1 MYKSELRTCALGAI
15 ICVLLGAGIGYGWHY
30 LDTSGRPGA
39 VASAAIALAKQDAP
53 SPPPSN
59 PSPPREAAVVYGP
72 LFPGLSRNPQPA
84 ESHPRCAK
92 GHACGKH
99 RLDRLG
105 AASPP
110 V

>member
-1 MYKSELRTCALGAI
+1 MYGWELRTCALGAI

-30 LDTSGRPGA
+30 LDTDGRPGA
-39 VASAAIALAKQDAP
+39 VAAAVTPLAKQDAP
-53 SPPPSN
+53 GPPPSN
-59 PSPPREAAVVYGP
+59 SSPRETPVADGP

-84 ESHPRCAK
+84 ESLPRCAK

-99 RLDRLG
+99 KPDRLG